1 MLLITTSLLE
11 NDVTMYHFTNRGTEY
26 SIYLNDE
33 NTYGGEYYTVFSKRI
48 SLSSTNCR
56 VMSVDEMKSGAKVF
70 GEFLD
75 FVKMPAIAV

>member
-1 MLLITTSLLE
+1 MLLITTSLLA
-11 NDVTMYHFTNRGTEY
+11 NDATMYHFTNRGTKY
-26 SIYLNDE
+26 SIYFNDE
-33 NTYGGEYYTVFSKRI
+33 NAYGGEHYTVFSQRI

-75 FVKMPAIAV
+75 FVKMSAIAV

>member
-11 NDVTMYHFTNRGTEY
+11 NDATMYHFTNRGTEY

-33 NTYGGEYYTVFSKRI
+33 NTYGGEYYTVWSQRI
-48 SLSSTNCR
+48 SLSHPNCR

-75 FVKMPAIAV
+75 FVKMDAMAV